1 MDFSILTTEILLALL
16 GLAVLI
22 LGLVLPG
29 KGRKFVNALALGG
42 MALVLLYLILN
53 FSREAGLFNGV
64 YQVDAYG
71 NYFKLLFL
79 MAGLLVILM
88 GARYIDGFKE
98 KSNEFYG
105 LMIFATLGMM
115 LMVAAGEFIT
125 LYVGLELMTIS
136 FYILTAYLKSD
147 KLSGEAG
154 LKYLILGATSSAI
167 LLFGISLLYA
177 SMGST
182 NFIEI
187 GASFGSSAAVIAGV
201 LMVIAGFAFKISV
214 VPFHM
219 WTLDIYQGAPI
230 PITTYL
236 SVASKAAGFAALL
249 WVFMLAVDPNAVF
262 NWGLLLAVLAAITI
276 VVGNL
281 IALAQRDVKRLWL
294 TPVLPRPDIYW
305 WELPL
310 PIAMG

>member
-167 LLFGISLLYA
+167 LLLIVQDFLAADIGGHDDYGISKINPPSFAVSKSPIIQYLQKDIENIV
-177 SMGST
+177 MGL
-182 NFIEI
+182 F
-187 GASFGSSAAVIAGV
+187 
-201 LMVIAGFAFKISV
+201 
-214 VPFHM
+214 
-219 WTLDIYQGAPI
+219 
-230 PITTYL
+230 
-236 SVASKAAGFAALL
+236 
-249 WVFMLAVDPNAVF
+249 
-262 NWGLLLAVLAAITI
+262 
-276 VVGNL
+276 NL
-281 IALAQRDVKRLWL
+281 IKKN
-294 TPVLPRPDIYW
+294 Y
-305 WELPL
+305 
-310 PIAMG
+310 